1 MGLLLSWVGGLA
13 NFSRICTVREFFAYV
28 LGRRFGHFSLE
39 FGGAVMGML
48 MMTIMMTKMVTI
60 MMTMMTIM
68 TAMVII
74 MMAMMAVMTM
84 MATG

>member
-1 MGLLLSWVGGLA
+1 MVLLMSWVGGLA
-13 NFSRICTVREFFAYV
+13 NFSRIWPVREFFAYV

-39 FGGAVMGML
+39 FGGVVMGLL
-48 MMTIMMTKMVTI
+48 MMTIMMTKMMTI

-68 TAMVII
+68 TAMMII

-84 MATG
+84 MTTG